1 MSAEIFLRAASPAR
15 LTAQGLPKTPDH
27 KSALRVIRLSLET
40 AAAIDVACARTGAAR
55 GPLLRALIEDGL
67 ARLEVA

>member
-1 MSAEIFLRAASPAR
+1 MSAQIYLRAASPAC
-15 LTAQGLPKTPDH
+15 LVVQGLPKTPDH
-27 KSALRVIRLSLET
+27 KSALRVIRLPLET
-40 AAAIDVACARTGAAR
+40 AAAVDVACERTGAAR